1 MSEEIIAQIRINF
14 NMGLIT
20 YKDFCHQIAEVLGHK
35 VLCTIIG
42 LIPSWVFDTIW
53 TVKMV
58 AWAIIKPAITIAV
71 IVLGTF
77 GFWLLMYLIA
87 G

>member
-1 MSEEIIAQIRINF
+1 MEKEIIAQIKINW

-20 YKDFCHQIAEVLGHK
+20 YKDFCHQIAEVMGYK

-77 GFWLLMYLIA
+77 GFWLLMYFIA